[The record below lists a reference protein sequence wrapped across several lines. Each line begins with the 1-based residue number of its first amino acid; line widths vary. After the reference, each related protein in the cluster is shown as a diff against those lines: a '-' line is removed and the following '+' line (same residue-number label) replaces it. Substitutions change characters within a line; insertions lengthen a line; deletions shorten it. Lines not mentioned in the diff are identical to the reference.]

1 MQSVSI
7 TLWLGLGMEN
17 PSLRRV
23 HKTLIAPVMN
33 YATAGWQPWLSK
45 SKMDELERAQN
56 RALRTITGQTRTAPT
71 EALQAEAGME
81 SYRTTSRLLC
91 AVACQKPKRMPAD
104 HPRRIALEGSARH
117 RLHRSSWRKHRSRL

>member
-1 MQSVSI
+1 
-7 TLWLGLGMEN
+7 MEN

-71 EALQAEAGME
+71 EALQAEAGIQNHQSPVVCSGMPKAK
-81 SYRTTSRLLC
+81 TN
-91 AVACQKPKRMPAD
+91 AC
-104 HPRRIALEGSARH
+104 
-117 RLHRSSWRKHRSRL
+117 RSSSKNRIGGKCQTPAASIELEKTSQQIIDDLPVGSPYELH